1 MYFMSDIKNGGK
13 TISFAPES
21 EKETSLIIAE
31 VKSLNPMASFILDAQ
46 RLTGLRYSD
55 CTRINLAHI
64 RKGANQIKSEFV
76 IIQKKIY
83 SSTMTWL
90 KTADKAE
97 QWSDQEKHQYAMNK
111 AQLRVYI
118 SARLEEV
125 FQSALKM
132 QESNPYFDPT
142 NPQTFVFANNH
153 HNSKGRAM
161 TKEVV
166 NRLLK
171 SDQLGSTLKKHGISN
186 ANLGTHS
193 FRKDFGQRLL
203 DADANVVDIKEL
215 MGQSSLESTIK
226 YLSTSDK
233 KKRDLIDSIGSN
245 SVQPDTKSGND
256 RILELIDKAL
266 ETGANDLVIEKLL
279 GQLK

>member
-21 EKETSLIIAE
+21 EMETSIIIDE
-31 VKSLNPMASFILDAQ
+31 VRALNPMASFILDAQ

-76 IIQKKIY
+76 ITQKKIY

-90 KTADKAE
+90 KTADKAAK
-97 QWSDQEKHQYAMNK
+97 WSDQEKHQYAINN

-118 SARLEEV
+118 SSRLEDV
-125 FQSALKM
+125 FLSVLKM
-132 QESNPYFDPT
+132 QESNPYFDAT
-142 NPQTFVFANNH
+142 NPQTYVFANSH
-153 HNSKGRAM
+153 HNSQGRAM

-171 SDQLGSTLKKHGISN
+171 SEELGAILKKRGISN

-233 KKRDLIDSIGSN
+233 KKRDLIDSIGSR
-245 SVQPDTKSGND
+245 SVQPEIKGGND
-256 RILELIDKAL
+256 RILELVDKAL
-266 ETGANDLVIEKLL
+266 ETGANDLVIERLL
-279 GQLK
+279 AQLK